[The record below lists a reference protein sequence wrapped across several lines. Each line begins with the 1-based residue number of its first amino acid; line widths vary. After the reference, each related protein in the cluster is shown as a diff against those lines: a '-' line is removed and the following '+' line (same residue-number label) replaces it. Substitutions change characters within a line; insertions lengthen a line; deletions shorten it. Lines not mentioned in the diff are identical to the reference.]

1 MAASANRQARYIQA
15 QAAPMSHPEI
25 VREQEEAAE
34 QGVTTASRDID
45 RYRSIVF
52 PNAVREL
59 RKQQG
64 FARLLGLSAVLPD
77 IPYVRLSKIER
88 GEVVAKASELRSI
101 AVAMRVAPEDLL
113 LDIDDPAFDIAD
125 WATELQGWTEEEIA
139 EDRFAVLLAAAIRA
153 RRDADRTLSIAN
165 VERRFGI
172 APVILSRLE
181 NGYKPLGRWNAQTVR
196 AVCALLGV
204 ADARALRAYIAQ
216 ADAEGALHPYL
227 PVAASSAARIEKT
240 RARVALLRKELQ
252 DPMQLPTAR
261 TKAAQPLRVVA
272 SAPEPNEADTA
283 VLAAIEQSET
293 ATVRLVPVFGAPLAD
308 GLIDRVPVGR
318 TVEAP
323 RHAQPNSYGL
333 RVCRATLGPA
343 LPAHAIVVV
352 DPDRFPSS
360 GGLAVMR
367 EPGGLRLLVVTFDR
381 QGRMI
386 GYSLNPDREIELDSL
401 EPTDLGTV
409 VAVLLD

>member
-1 MAASANRQARYIQA
+1 
-15 QAAPMSHPEI
+15 MSHPEI
-25 VREQEEAAE
+25 VGQEEEAAA
-34 QGVTTASRDID
+34 QGVIADGRDID

-64 FARLLGLSAVLPD
+64 FARLLALSAILPD

-88 GEVVAKASELRSI
+88 GEVVAKAAELRSI
-101 AVAMRVAPEDLL
+101 AVAMRVAPEALL

-125 WATELQGWTEEEIA
+125 WATELQGWTDEDIA

-153 RRDADRTLSIAN
+153 RRDADRTLSIPN

-196 AVCALLGV
+196 AVCALLDV
-204 ADARALRAYIAQ
+204 ADAPALRAYVAR
-216 ADAEGALHPYL
+216 ADADGALHAYL
-227 PVAASSAARIEKT
+227 PAAASRAARIEKT
-240 RARVALLRKELQ
+240 RARIALLREELH
-252 DPMQLPTAR
+252 DPAQPVPVRA
-261 TKAAQPLRVVA
+261 KAAQPLRAVA
-272 SAPEPNEADTA
+272 TAAAPSEGEAA
-283 VLAAIEQSET
+283 VLAAIEQSDT

-308 GLIDRVPVGR
+308 GLIDRIPVGR

-323 RHAQPNSYGL
+323 RHAQPGSYGL

-360 GGLAVMR
+360 GGLAVVR
-367 EPGGLRLLVVTFDR
+367 EAGGLRLLVVTFDR

-386 GYSLNPDREIELDSL
+386 GYSVNPDREIELDTL
-401 EPTDLGTV
+401 DPADLGTV

>member
-1 MAASANRQARYIQA
+1 
-15 QAAPMSHPEI
+15 MSHADS
-25 VREQEEAAE
+25 VREQEGATE
-34 QGVTTASRDID
+34 QGVSADGPDID

-59 RKQQG
+59 RKQRG

-101 AVAMRVAPEDLL
+101 AMAMRVAPEDLL
-113 LDIDDPAFDIAD
+113 LDIDDPAFDIAA
-125 WATELQGWTEEEIA
+125 WATELQDLTDEEIA

-153 RRDADRTLSIAN
+153 RRDADRSLSIVN

-181 NGYKPLGRWNAQTVR
+181 NGYKPLGRWNAQTVG
-196 AVCALLGV
+196 AVCRLLGV
-204 ADARALRAYIAQ
+204 ADAEALRDHVAR
-216 ADAEGALHPYL
+216 ADADGILRAHL
-227 PVAASSAARIEKT
+227 PAAASSAARIEKT
-240 RARVALLRKELQ
+240 RARVALLREELH
-252 DPMQLPTAR
+252 DPTQPTAIR
-261 TKAAQPLRVVA
+261 AKAAQPPRV
-272 SAPEPNEADTA
+272 APGATPPNGVDAA

-308 GLIDRVPVGR
+308 GLVDRVPIGR

-360 GGLAVMR
+360 GGLAVVR
-367 EPGGLRLLVVTFDR
+367 EAGGLRLLVVTFDR

-386 GYSLNPDREIELDSL
+386 GYSVNPDREIDLDTL
-401 EPTDLGTV
+401 DAADVGTI

>member
-1 MAASANRQARYIQA
+1 
-15 QAAPMSHPEI
+15 MSHAES
-25 VREQEEAAE
+25 VREQEAAAA
-34 QGVTTASRDID
+34 QGVSAGGPDID

-59 RKQQG
+59 RKQHG

-101 AVAMRVAPEDLL
+101 AMAMRVAPEDLL
-113 LDIDDPAFDIAD
+113 LDIDDPSFDIAA
-125 WATELQGWTEEEIA
+125 WATELQDLTDEEIA

-153 RRDADRTLSIAN
+153 RRDADRSLSIVN

-196 AVCALLGV
+196 AVCQLLGV
-204 ADARALRAYIAQ
+204 ADAEALRAFVTQ
-216 ADAEGALHPYL
+216 ADADGALRAHL
-227 PVAASSAARIEKT
+227 PAAASSAARIEKT
-240 RARVALLRKELQ
+240 RARVALLREELH
-252 DPMQLPTAR
+252 DPDQPATIR
-261 TKAAQPLRVVA
+261 VKGAQPPRIA
-272 SAPEPNEADTA
+272 SGATSPNEVDAA
-283 VLAAIEQSET
+283 VLAAIERSET

-308 GLIDRVPVGR
+308 GLIDRVPIGR

-360 GGLAVMR
+360 GGLAVVR
-367 EPGGLRLLVVTFDR
+367 EAGGLRLL
-381 QGRMI
+381 
-386 GYSLNPDREIELDSL
+386 ELDTL
-401 EPTDLGTV
+401 DAADVGTI

>member
-1 MAASANRQARYIQA
+1 
-15 QAAPMSHPEI
+15 MSHADS
-25 VREQEEAAE
+25 VREQEAGAA
-34 QGVTTASRDID
+34 QGVSADGPDID

-101 AVAMRVAPEDLL
+101 AMAMRVAPEDLL
-113 LDIDDPAFDIAD
+113 LDIDDPAFDIAA
-125 WATELQGWTEEEIA
+125 WATELQDLTDEEIA

-153 RRDADRTLSIAN
+153 RRDADRSLSIVN

-196 AVCALLGV
+196 AVCQLLDV
-204 ADARALRAYIAQ
+204 TDAESLRAHVARADTDGTLRAY
-216 ADAEGALHPYL
+216 L
-227 PVAASSAARIEKT
+227 PAAASSAARIEKT
-240 RARVALLRKELQ
+240 RARVALLREELH
-252 DPMQLPTAR
+252 DPAQPAAIR
-261 TKAAQPLRVVA
+261 VKAAQPPRVA
-272 SAPEPNEADTA
+272 SAATSPDGVDAA
-283 VLAAIEQSET
+283 VLAAIERSET

-308 GLIDRVPVGR
+308 GLVERVPVGR

-323 RHAQPNSYGL
+323 RHAQLNSYGL

-360 GGLAVMR
+360 GGLAVVR
-367 EPGGLRLLVVTFDR
+367 EAGGLRLLVVTFDR

-386 GYSLNPDREIELDSL
+386 GYSVNPDREIELDTL
-401 EPTDLGTV
+401 DAADVGTV